1 MDRVSKILSD
11 LIPAGVGW
19 GCWRAEKV
27 APQEKFPCVL
37 SDLGVGVG
45 IVGVQEKFSRVL
57 GALVYTYKKVGG
69 ALYLQR
75 YSL

>member
-37 SDLGVGVG
+37 S
-45 IVGVQEKFSRVL
+45 
-57 GALVYTYKKVGG
+57 ALVYTYKKGG
-69 ALYLQR
+69 GCLISTAV
-75 YSL
+75 